1 MISYIAL
8 FLFVVLTTVYCRD
21 GTSMSVRSFG
31 SRLLKAGS
39 TETTKLSDSD
49 LKTGIAKFYDE
60 VNLFMH
66 SLLF

>member
-1 MISYIAL
+1 
-8 FLFVVLTTVYCRD
+8 
-21 GTSMSVRSFG
+21 MSVRSFG